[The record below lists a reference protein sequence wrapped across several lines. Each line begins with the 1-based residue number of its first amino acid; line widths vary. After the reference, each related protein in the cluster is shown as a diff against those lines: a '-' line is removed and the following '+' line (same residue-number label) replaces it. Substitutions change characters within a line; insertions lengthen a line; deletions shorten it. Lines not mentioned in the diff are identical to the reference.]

1 MFVFFPEPPQGEGMR
16 PTIPHPILDWIRNQI
31 HYITGDDPATPTLEG
46 TLNLLA
52 EKLLQNDRALLDYLD
67 LMASS
72 VSVVQQILNSIVP
85 GKNRIHADNTFRNY
99 HQDADFD
106 LDLRHTDSLIYSDTW
121 IVGAHQ
127 DENYTGTHSDSG
139 YHQDKT
145 VIHSD
150 SHGDHTDHYDQSHG
164 DRSSSHSDHSDHS
177 DFSHSDSHGDSTN
190 PHTDTHSDHTDNIHY
205 DQSTVHSDSHSDH
218 FDHNDQVHGD
228 VLHANYSDTRHDDIA
243 HANVAHSDYF
253 LHDDYFDHTD
263 FADFRDHGDHR
274 DIVWY
279 YVDTPSYI
287 DHGDHNDHLDTWY

>member
-1 MFVFFPEPPQGEGMR
+1 MSASFPEPPQEEGMR

-52 EKLLQNDRALLDYLD
+52 EKLLQNDRALLEYLD

-72 VSVVQQILNSIVP
+72 VSVVQQILNSIIP
-85 GKNRIHADNTFRNY
+85 GKNRIHADNAFRNY

-121 IVGAHQ
+121 IVGTHQ
-127 DENYTGTHSDSG
+127 DESYTGNHSDTG
-139 YHQDKT
+139 YHQDNT

-164 DRSSSHSDHSDHS
+164 DRPYSHSDHSDHS
-177 DFSHSDSHGDSTN
+177 DFSHTDSHGDSTN

-205 DQSTVHSDSHSDH
+205 DESTVHSDSHSDH
-218 FDHNDQVHGD
+218 YDHYDQVHGD
-228 VLHANYSDTRHDDIA
+228 VIHANYSDTRHDDIA
-243 HANVAHSDYF
+243 HANVAHSDSSYHSDYSNHEDYF
-253 LHDDYFDHTD
+253 DYIDHDDY
-263 FADFRDHGDHR
+263 HGDE
-274 DIVWY
+274 WY
-279 YVDTPSYI
+279 YVDVPSYI
-287 DHGDHNDHLDTWY
+287 DHGDYQDHGDSW